1 MTTSSNKVSVFYWLA
16 CLVRRLIRREL
27 GSKVGFCRV
36 ASRVAGRVE
45 YWGLAGWPARQWGF
59 GGVGKR

>member
-1 MTTSSNKVSVFYWLA
+1 MFYWLA